1 MERRPDP
8 ATFGIELAV
17 AVLSLPQD
25 RKFLEFSRILTVL
38 SDSIRMSFAYGTS
51 EMTSYYRG
59 IKTTFASGF
68 LDRAFA
74 VLSSDPSAP
83 RQARGAY
90 RDWLLNRA
98 MADQIDFD
106 FWMGWYERFRSLG
119 DEEKPA

>member
-1 MERRPDP
+1 MDRRPDP
-8 ATFGIELAV
+8 AAFGIELAS

-25 RKFLEFSRILTVL
+25 RKFLEFSRILSVL
-38 SDSIRMSFAYGTS
+38 SDSIRMSYAYGTPD
-51 EMTSYYRG
+51 MAQYYRG
-59 IKTTFASGF
+59 IKSAFASGF
-68 LDRAFA
+68 LERAFT

-98 MADQIDFD
+98 MADQIDVD
-106 FWMGWYERFRSLG
+106 FWMGWHERFRSLG